1 MADYEEGKRAGAHPL
16 LVVLIVIGALWLLLA
31 LYVPSPKDK
40 QGTVPVNPEKA
51 PSLMVAESDTSPIMF
66 TVKATL
72 PDVNAV
78 SLVVPPQATDSQVAG
93 LLKRLRA
100 SRLSN
105 TLGEHIPPTT
115 PGHKLGAHAVAEIY
129 VFSESAYAG
138 AEAVRVL
145 ARGATAQDALG
156 SPPQILDQHD
166 AERDCDGPQFADG
179 EGLDLLV
186 RPHEAHQRVW
196 FKVAVGVG
204 NECPGDT
211 EHARVAG
218 ERTGCELRQLAIVT
232 GRQVLPDFTNLGFHQ
247 MIVVQQP
254 LGRRSNRPVFIDGA
268 RDGAI
273 SAEQHHFVGTEA
285 HPERPAACRLQRDQ
299 LGCRQAGR
307 MFLESLDAEELVPHQ
322 ALVVPGRSGCE
333 SREPATTEKSRSGS
347 ARPILFQAGDLE
359 VVVRSF
365 EF

>member
-145 ARGATAQDALG
+145 ARGAHAPGDLYPQAIPFEDAMERVRGFYRVDLHDTSHPDKASLG
-156 SPPQILDQHD
+156 
-166 AERDCDGPQFADG
+166 FAD
-179 EGLDLLV
+179 ES
-186 RPHEAHQRVW
+186 
-196 FKVAVGVG
+196 GV
-204 NECPGDT
+204 
-211 EHARVAG
+211 HSK
-218 ERTGCELRQLAIVT
+218 
-232 GRQVLPDFTNLGFHQ
+232 HY
-247 MIVVQQP
+247 
-254 LGRRSNRPVFIDGA
+254 RSIF
-268 RDGAI
+268 
-273 SAEQHHFVGTEA
+273 
-285 HPERPAACRLQRDQ
+285 
-299 LGCRQAGR
+299 
-307 MFLESLDAEELVPHQ
+307 
-322 ALVVPGRSGCE
+322 
-333 SREPATTEKSRSGS
+333 
-347 ARPILFQAGDLE
+347 
-359 VVVRSF
+359 
-365 EF
+365 